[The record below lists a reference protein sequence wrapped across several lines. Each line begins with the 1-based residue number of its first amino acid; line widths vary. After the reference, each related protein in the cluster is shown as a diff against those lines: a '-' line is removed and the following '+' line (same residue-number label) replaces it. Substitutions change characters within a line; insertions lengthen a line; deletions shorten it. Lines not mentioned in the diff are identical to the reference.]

1 MDLKKKSLTRE
12 MLPLIL
18 KIIIGSIIFAA
29 GIQWLFA
36 PVSMVSGGA
45 TGVAMIANLL
55 TGIPTGLLI
64 ILINIPI
71 FIISFKRYGMKF
83 ILLSLIGTLV
93 SSIAIDIMAVWTV
106 EITRDPFLA
115 TIFGGLVT
123 GVGLGIVYS
132 TGATTGGMD
141 IVAKLLREKRPYM
154 NYGTFVLILDAI
166 VVAVYAVIF
175 RRIENAMYTVL
186 AVFIYTQ
193 IIDLIL
199 YGSSQ
204 SKLCHIISAQSS
216 EIKGKIVETLNR
228 GVTIIEG
235 RGAYS
240 GEEKQILLCVVK
252 RQQIV
257 EIKNIVK
264 SIDTSAFVIVSNTR
278 DVFGEGF
285 GDISIEK

>member
-1 MDLKKKSLTRE
+1 
-12 MLPLIL
+12 
-18 KIIIGSIIFAA
+18 
-29 GIQWLFA
+29 
-36 PVSMVSGGA
+36 
-45 TGVAMIANLL
+45 
-55 TGIPTGLLI
+55 
-64 ILINIPI
+64 
-71 FIISFKRYGMKF
+71 
-83 ILLSLIGTLV
+83 
-93 SSIAIDIMAVWTV
+93 
-106 EITRDPFLA
+106 
-115 TIFGGLVT
+115 
-123 GVGLGIVYS
+123 
-132 TGATTGGMD
+132 
-141 IVAKLLREKRPYM
+141 
-154 NYGTFVLILDAI
+154 
-166 VVAVYAVIF
+166 
-175 RRIENAMYTVL
+175 MYTVL

>member
-264 SIDTSAFVIVSNTR
+264 SIDTYAFVIVSNTR

>member
-1 MDLKKKSLTRE
+1 MKKKSLTRE

>member
-1 MDLKKKSLTRE
+1 